1 MKTITKNSRNLALM
15 LLLCSTSCNLIY
27 AAEQEN
33 NNKNPIGCLDV
44 GYQYDMH
51 TLRLL
56 PEDQGRSQSLYFL
69 FNKTGQKVTLFQMRE
84 SDNSRSM
91 YMNHQI
97 NPEQWGVLSTSEK
110 QVKFICTVPEANSRY
125 GKIVD
130 CAESLRVCEYTKVKY
145 GLNNRGNYWLVNSNT
160 KNGAIGDVVRY
171 GIIPGA

>member
-1 MKTITKNSRNLALM
+1 MKTITKSSRSLALM
-15 LLLCSTSCNLIY
+15 LLLCNTGSSLVY
-27 AAEQEN
+27 AAEKEDN
-33 NNKNPIGCLDV
+33 RNPIGCSDA
-44 GYQYDMH
+44 GHQFDMH

-56 PEDQGRSQSLYFL
+56 PEDKGHSQSLYFL
-69 FNKTGQKVTLFQMRE
+69 FNKTDQKVTLFQMRE
-84 SDNSRSM
+84 PDSSRSM

-97 NPEQWGVLSTSEK
+97 NAGQWGVLSTSEK

-130 CAESLRVCEYTKVKY
+130 CAENLRVCEYINVKY

-160 KNGAIGDVVRY
+160 KNGAIRDVVRY